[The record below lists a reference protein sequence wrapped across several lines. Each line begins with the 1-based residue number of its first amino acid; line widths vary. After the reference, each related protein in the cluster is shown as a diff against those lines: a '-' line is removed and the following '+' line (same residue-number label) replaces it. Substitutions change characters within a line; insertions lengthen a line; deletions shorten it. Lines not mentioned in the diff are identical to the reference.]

1 MKRAPDADAP
11 APAKRRRASP
21 KRGDDLS
28 SDATFSDTSYESS
41 GEDILRDGL
50 RPDRYVSGTVHMRWP
65 PVGNRMM
72 LILKTSTGLKV
83 GITFTGKC
91 APYFA
96 SLACD
101 FRDQVKIRSHGAAIT
116 QTEQNVSLSLL
127 YERGASLMFVKT
139 RNNAR
144 DGQVVDTWSLDKDF
158 VQPSQVNGDDW
169 YSTPRPGL
177 QPTDIVGH
185 NDAMNAEAII
195 PRKGA
200 NDDTVA
206 PSREVVTSRL
216 AASTS
221 GFSPSVQLAATRRST
236 STVKPVQP
244 SANAKVEVDARSAAD
259 KSSSRSDGATAVTS
273 GALPSKD
280 SPRPEAG
287 TAQPPPTGN
296 VPRPDKLASK
306 VASRDAFNGPSR
318 PAENQSHQKD
328 NATAPFSKKA
338 EKARL
343 RKLKKQSRASGQEQ
357 PQAQSERSSPS
368 STTRPSHGSSGSAP
382 PQIDIAQAQ
391 PVEPTGE
398 RQAIPMKATET
409 KRPVR
414 EGKPRST
421 STMPEPSVLNRA
433 GTAAL
438 QEAAITRGPSEQG
451 PSTPKS
457 KPLELSPRSV
467 PSVASTRVTPKRET
481 ADASPLYRVGFRS
494 EYAYYTP
501 LAKVESRGKMYNI
514 AAVVTSAGLISQTYT
529 GESKAAL
536 SLTDPSVHEINDFPV
551 NLFAKGADQLP
562 EPARGDILLMRGIL
576 GDYYGRK
583 CGTAPSYKAWSWAIV
598 DPRARESIRKK
609 GDINFQPTPSELQH
623 CAGLGEWWTS
633 VAPVQDLGVIHQ
645 IRPIRTG
652 RIHRL
657 ISEASPT
664 CEPDGYFDCTVEVL
678 YGHANNNGIY
688 SLYVTDYTQNPAM
701 VPLERDWC
709 PPMLSDKVLKMELFL
724 EAAIKGPELKAG
736 GYYFIG
742 NCRMKTSTGGQLE
755 ATFSQVNKMRKLDDD
770 ALEDEPRLAAL
781 LQRKAEWQAK
791 VEANGGAH
799 EFPHLLFEET
809 EENKHFRCT
818 AEVLFVS
825 TKDTSCYLYV
835 TDYTRREDLAPVA
848 PTVPR
853 ALQLKDRIVK
863 IALHDDQAETGKQ
876 LEAGDFVAIRNL
888 RLRPTGSEKKLTGRL
903 GGSQRLLSKLQVN
916 SPNDHELKVLVM
928 RKEEFESKKNATHA
942 AKGGPEGSKRKK
954 KANSIPEKPI
964 APETGGTTVSPP
976 PARPADA
983 SCPAPTELVENSSIK
998 AVKEKTICP
1007 NKFRVRARIVDF
1019 YPPEISKFTTRKCTQ
1034 CQDERSSTQR
1044 VCPVCDDA
1052 MDPDNKTSVRS
1063 YWYFALEVQD
1073 EEEERL
1079 QIFSCDDQC
1088 SILKGLDPADLEG
1101 DDRTVQ
1107 ELADRLRPLCGGLLE
1122 IRAGV
1127 PQRRAQELPFESPW
1141 LSLVL
1146 GSYASGDEDDPSA
1159 RQYILLECTV
1169 AA

>member
-221 GFSPSVQLAATRRST
+221 GVSPSVQLAATRRST

-368 STTRPSHGSSGSAP
+368 STTRPSHGSSESAP

-576 GDYYGRK
+576 
-583 CGTAPSYKAWSWAIV
+583 
-598 DPRARESIRKK
+598 
-609 GDINFQPTPSELQH
+609 
-623 CAGLGEWWTS
+623 
-633 VAPVQDLGVIHQ
+633 
-645 IRPIRTG
+645 
-652 RIHRL
+652 
-657 ISEASPT
+657 
-664 CEPDGYFDCTVEVL
+664 VL

-736 GYYFIG
+736 EYYFLG

-818 AEVLFVS
+818 AE
-825 TKDTSCYLYV
+825 DTSCYLYV

-928 RKEEFESKKNATHA
+928 
-942 AKGGPEGSKRKK
+942 
-954 KANSIPEKPI
+954 
-964 APETGGTTVSPP
+964 
-976 PARPADA
+976 
-983 SCPAPTELVENSSIK
+983 
-998 AVKEKTICP
+998 
-1007 NKFRVRARIVDF
+1007 
-1019 YPPEISKFTTRKCTQ
+1019 
-1034 CQDERSSTQR
+1034 
-1044 VCPVCDDA
+1044 
-1052 MDPDNKTSVRS
+1052 
-1063 YWYFALEVQD
+1063 
-1073 EEEERL
+1073 
-1079 QIFSCDDQC
+1079 
-1088 SILKGLDPADLEG
+1088 
-1101 DDRTVQ
+1101 
-1107 ELADRLRPLCGGLLE
+1107 
-1122 IRAGV
+1122 
-1127 PQRRAQELPFESPW
+1127 
-1141 LSLVL
+1141 
-1146 GSYASGDEDDPSA
+1146 
-1159 RQYILLECTV
+1159 
-1169 AA
+1169 